1 MSPRPPPPD
10 AGNAGDVTTL
20 SLQLD
25 LPSEGLA
32 LEHGGHLREVTVA
45 YETYGERVPAGNN
58 VVFICHALTGDA
70 HVAGRHPGPDGE
82 LGWWDDMIGPGKG
95 IDTRYYHVV
104 CANILGGCKGTT
116 GPASIDPETGRPYGS
131 RFPRVSVSDIVD
143 VHVRLLRQLG
153 ITRVAT
159 IVGGSFGGMQVLDWI
174 IRYADRVD
182 QAVCIAS
189 ATSLSAQA
197 LAFDTVGRD
206 VITADPA
213 WNEGDYYDTGLIP
226 ERGLSQARK
235 LGHITYLS
243 PFMMEQ
249 KFGREKHA
257 VTQGEATPPQRRF
270 RTDFQ
275 VESYLDHQ
283 GDKFIKRFDANAYL
297 HITEAMDAFDL
308 ADHYGSLAEALAPIQ
323 AKVLVVALSEDWLF
337 PVEQSRLL
345 ANALLAAGKRVSYCE
360 LHAPHGHDAFLVD
373 IRHLSEAMRAFLPWI
388 ATGEAQPPNRTAAAP
403 DTEPRERVIAF
414 HAVERMIAPGARVL
428 DLGCGSGDLLAHLAG
443 TRSITG
449 IGIDIDIGHIIRVID
464 HGFDVFQRNIDGGLS
479 MVPDNCY
486 DYAVLNETLQVVH
499 RPRQVLQEMLRVA
512 REGIVSFP
520 NFGNLSHRLQL
531 LLKGR
536 MPVGGALPFT
546 WYDTP
551 NIHHLTL
558 LDFLALCRQDNI
570 AIRDLVCIPTGAL
583 GRLLLALGLRNLG
596 ADRILVKLAR
606 KANHGIP
613 DHT

>member
-1 MSPRPPPPD
+1 MSNRPLPPD
-10 AGNAGDVTTL
+10 TGSAGEITTQ
-20 SLQLD
+20 SLRLE
-25 LPSEGLA
+25 LPPEGLA
-32 LEHGGHLREVTVA
+32 LEHGGVLHEIDVA
-45 YETYGERVPAGNN
+45 YETYGERAPAGDN

-70 HVAGRHPGPDGE
+70 HVAGRHPGPDGAV
-82 LGWWDDMIGPGKG
+82 GWWDDMIGPGKG
-95 IDTRYYHVV
+95 IDTRYYHVI

-116 GPASIDPETGRPYGS
+116 GPASINPETGKPYGS
-131 RFPRVSVSDIVD
+131 RFPRIGVSDIVD

-153 ITRVAT
+153 IERVAT

-174 IRYADRVD
+174 IRYPDKVD

-213 WNEGDYYDTGLIP
+213 WHDGDYYETGRIP
-226 ERGLSQARK
+226 ERGLAQARK

-243 PFMMEQ
+243 SAMMEQ
-249 KFGREKHA
+249 KFGREKRA
-257 VTQGEATPPQRRF
+257 VAPDAGTAAHRRF

-283 GDKFIKRFDANAYL
+283 GAKFITRFDANAYL

-308 ADHYGSLAEALAPIQ
+308 ADRYGSLGEALAPIR

-345 ANALLAAGKRVSYCE
+345 ANALLAAGKGVSYCE

-373 IRHLSEAMRAFLPWI
+373 IRYLSEAIRAFLPWMPVDGTRP
-388 ATGEAQPPNRTAAAP
+388 ASRLTTGADPEQ
-403 DTEPRERVIAF
+403 RERVIAF
-414 HAVERMIAPGARVL
+414 HAVERMIAHGACVL
-428 DLGCGSGDLLAHLAG
+428 DLGCGNADLLAHLAD
-443 TRSITG
+443 TRAITG
-449 IGIDIDIGHIIRVID
+449 IGIDIDINHIIRVID
-464 HGFDVFQRNIDGGLS
+464 RGFDVFQRDIDGGLS

-486 DYAVLNETLQVVH
+486 DYAILNETLQVVR

-520 NFGNLSHRLQL
+520 NFGTLTHRLQL
-531 LLKGR
+531 LIRGR

-558 LDFLALCRQDNI
+558 LDFLALCRQD
-570 AIRDLVCIPTGAL
+570 AIEVRDLVCIPSGAI
-583 GRLLLALGLRNLG
+583 GRLLLRLGLRNLG
-596 ADRILVKLAR
+596 ADRILVKIAR
-606 KANHGIP
+606 KADDGIP